1 MWLWAHHPWHSLGIS
16 WTTLSRHYW
25 PSSGLERPVE
35 QLEAPNERQNSVRMS
50 YYPAG
55 CSIYNES
62 KNFIQYCVF
71 HRKNS
76 GTQEPRNRSRRCSCY
91 YYNKWSTGNFVLCPC
106 NSVLCR
112 VKGPNVERVTI
123 LLEDT
128 IKDLQSMT
136 AVWRFRAGRRV
147 IILAGITEL
156 DPQEELDCCYTTG
169 ARRST
174 CRTQPSQ
181 RRTLWYSLAQLWV

>member
-1 MWLWAHHPWHSLGIS
+1 MKGKTPWERATILQDAVF
-16 WTTLSRHYW
+16 TMNQRTLY
-25 PSSGLERPVE
+25 
-35 QLEAPNERQNSVRMS
+35 
-50 YYPAG
+50 
-55 CSIYNES
+55 
-62 KNFIQYCVF
+62 KYCVF

-76 GTQEPRNRSRRCSCY
+76 GTQEPRNRSRRCSSY

-106 NSVLCR
+106 SSVLCR

-136 AVWRFRAGRRV
+136 AVWRFWAGRRV

-156 DPQEELDCCYTTG
+156 DPQEELDCCYKMG

-174 CRTQPSQ
+174 CRTQPSHQ
-181 RRTLWYSLAQLWV
+181 RTFGTPLPNCECK